1 MSARHITDKVPD
13 DLRRTAVRNLER
25 AGVSRSAAM
34 AMVGHRSESIY
45 RGIAMDDET
54 VLKENAA
61 KLAAFHQS
69 QKAVKH

>member
-1 MSARHITDKVPD
+1 
-13 DLRRTAVRNLER
+13 
-25 AGVSRSAAM
+25 M

-54 VLKENAA
+54 VLKDSAA
-61 KLAAFHQS
+61 KLTAFHQS